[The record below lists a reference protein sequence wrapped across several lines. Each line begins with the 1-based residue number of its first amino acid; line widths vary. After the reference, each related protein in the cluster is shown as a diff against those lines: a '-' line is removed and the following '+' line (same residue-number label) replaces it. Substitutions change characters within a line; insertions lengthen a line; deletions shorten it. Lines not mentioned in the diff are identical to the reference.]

1 MKNTLYKYLSIL
13 IGASV
18 LYACTKSDGV
28 VNVPYEAYGITA
40 TQGLLKINLASSYTV
55 NYSTFM
61 LKVNGKVV
69 GSALSQRTPFPGGG
83 YNTNGSNYP
92 LYLNVPQG
100 TDTVS
105 LVIPK
110 IGTNTDS
117 IVYYTTTINIPDNA
131 AYTLH
136 ICDTL
141 VNTTTNNTRSLLI
154 KNPVNLIDTGFC
166 RFRFIHMI
174 PNLPA
179 VDLYLNGVLIKS
191 NISYLQPTDTFRVA
205 TGVNAPGYNS
215 ANTTTW
221 AIRPAG
227 AASTTTAIA
236 SYASS
241 NGLQS
246 QKTMTIYTMGY
257 NGITVAPRMP
267 YVCFTLDNN
276 Q

>member
-1 MKNTLYKYLSIL
+1 MKNISLKFLPIL
-13 IGASV
+13 IASIV
-18 LYACTKSDGV
+18 FYACTKSDGV
-28 VNVPYEAYGITA
+28 TNQPYTAYGITA
-40 TQGLLKINLASSYTV
+40 TTGLLKINLASAYTA
-55 NYSTFM
+55 NYATLV

-69 GSALSQRTPFPGGG
+69 GTALQQRTPYPGGG
-83 YNTNGSNYP
+83 YNTLGSNYAM
-92 LYLNVPQG
+92 YLNVPQG
-100 TDTVS
+100 SDTVTMS
-105 LVIPK
+105 LPK
-110 IGTNTDS
+110 VGTVTDS
-117 IVYYTTTINIPDNA
+117 IVLYSTIISISDNS

-141 VNTTTNNTRSLLI
+141 VNSSTNNTKSLLI

-166 RFRFIHMI
+166 RFRFVHMI

-227 AASTTTAIA
+227 AASTTTADA

-257 NGITVAPRMP
+257 NAGTSARLP
-267 YVCFTLDNN
+267 YICFTLDNN